1 MAEFLSIAG
10 FSIPESE
17 VTLRAVRSSGP
28 GGQNVNKVSTKVVL
42 RFAFAESEALTAG
55 QKERL
60 CESFPGYLTKS
71 GELLLASDET
81 RSQEMNRE
89 LALARLGAILKTI
102 QYAPRARRKTAPTKG
117 SKERRLQAKGHRSQ
131 VKKDRRAPV
140 D

>member
-1 MAEFLSIAG
+1 MSEYYSVAG

-42 RFAFAESEALTAG
+42 RFAFAESLALTPG

-60 CESFPGYLTKS
+60 REAFPGYLTKA

-81 RSQEMNRE
+81 RSQETNRE
-89 LALARLGAILKTI
+89 LAWSRLGNILRTI
-102 QYAPRARRKTAPTKG
+102 RTPPRARRETKPSRA
-117 SKERRLQAKGHRSQ
+117 SKERRLAGKEHRSQ
-131 VKKDRRAPV
+131 VKKTRRAPV